1 MRHQDKA
8 VGQKHQGKSK
18 SIGAR
23 VLGKGHPD
31 MGFEARAEGHGRRD
45 MVLQVRDIGEGAL
58 EQNQWEKGTE
68 HGQRGSLIFFT
79 DFLVYRILCNA
90 CIQIRTTCNTTY

>member
-1 MRHQDKA
+1 M
-8 VGQKHQGKSK
+8 
-18 SIGAR
+18 
-23 VLGKGHPD
+23 LGKGHPD

-68 HGQRGSLIFFT
+68 HGQRGSLFY
-79 DFLVYRILCNA
+79 FLQISWYIGFCAKHEYRLELRV
-90 CIQIRTTCNTTY
+90 IQLVKLLKL

>member
-1 MRHQDKA
+1 MGQEHQDKA

-18 SIGAR
+18 SIGTR

-68 HGQRGSLIFFT
+68 HGQRGSLILLQISWYSISDFVQSMNT
-79 DFLVYRILCNA
+79 D
-90 CIQIRTTCNTTY
+90 